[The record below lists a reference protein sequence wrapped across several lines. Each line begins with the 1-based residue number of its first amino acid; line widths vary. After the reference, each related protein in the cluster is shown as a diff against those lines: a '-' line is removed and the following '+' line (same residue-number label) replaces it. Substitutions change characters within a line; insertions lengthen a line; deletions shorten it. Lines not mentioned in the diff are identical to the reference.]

1 MKRPIG
7 ANERTIRGSSQT
19 CLFVVSDGKH
29 QTPWPP
35 PSAGSPSPRAGL
47 AHVWE
52 SMEHDLGGGGAAKDC
67 QLALGHGQHRHVDA
81 WCLQGAL
88 PAVSR
93 CGTPTSNM
101 LPTHSSFGPWA
112 TQARDAWCLQGTL
125 PAASRCGTPT
135 SAMLPMHWRGLR
147 AVDAGSMPS
156 RCPAGAPRRDPGAAP
171 LPRRGSGRRGAAP
184 RTLLPAGAAATLP
197 GAGPAHGGLG
207 SIFALDILCQELGVE
222 EELSAVLRPAS
233 LGRL

>member
-52 SMEHDLGGGGAAKDC
+52 SMEHDLGGGGAARDC

-125 PAASRCGTPT
+125 PASSRCVTPT

-156 RCPAGAPRRDPGAAP
+156 RCPAGQGLVRARARSPTGAQLALRMWLEDFYKGQRVSGARILLVLVKPR
-171 LPRRGSGRRGAAP
+171 
-184 RTLLPAGAAATLP
+184 
-197 GAGPAHGGLG
+197 
-207 SIFALDILCQELGVE
+207 
-222 EELSAVLRPAS
+222 
-233 LGRL
+233 